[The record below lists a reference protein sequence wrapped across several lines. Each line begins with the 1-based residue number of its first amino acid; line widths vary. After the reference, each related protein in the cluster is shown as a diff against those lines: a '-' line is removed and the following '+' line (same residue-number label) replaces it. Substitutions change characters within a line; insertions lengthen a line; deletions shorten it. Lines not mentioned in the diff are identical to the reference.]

1 MAVSSAD
8 QALSISA
15 SSGLT
20 VTITSGDLTIC
31 SVVAGLLHAVAAGV
45 CTVIATQGGN
55 STYSAAVAVTKTLT
69 ITAANP
75 ANISVSS
82 SVVHAGATTHV
93 VATGYK
99 PGTQL
104 KIQIHSTPLD
114 LETITVPD
122 SGTVSVDVA
131 IPTNLPSG
139 DHNLVFNGI
148 DSSTAVATTE
158 QFPISVILNQAST
171 VHFTGRVLTSDG
183 LAVPY
188 ATVSVWQ
195 VANQSNAAL
204 IQTGSDGTFSLSVP
218 TGIDRVSIY
227 WMHYSDTQNESRVL
241 GIPMEWY
248 YTIDKYDVTQDINW
262 TLTLPK
268 AIHFQVKTAPGWTSG
283 GQYISVHP
291 VDTWYGNTSS
301 TSTSF
306 AIANGAVGNFTV
318 GTQDGIWLTTSDTAT
333 VTYFPLAHTQ
343 IDIGGCIGCLGL
355 ANVSVDTGTVVL
367 LSDSSFLTLDNAG
380 HVPTGVING
389 NNFVGNFANPEYNL
403 LEIQAVDN
411 SWSSRTYISSSS
423 FSVKVPTD
431 IPLYARYSVVADT
444 GNRPSSWAVYLPSFT
459 VTGIKTW
466 NLSLP
471 TPYKVI
477 ATNEL
482 TPANGSAGINPSISF
497 GYVPSPRTIDLGG
510 GQSAQLIDAF
520 YGGVFHLNGIQE
532 DPKFQENPYPQT
544 QTIRFSGTSA
554 TFYSF
559 SPYETVTA
567 TTQGYI
573 GGYQTSRTLICAP
586 DLVNTVDFPSGTWAG
601 QPNVT
606 VTGSVVNALGGVG
619 ITRVSSI
626 GDYGNIYPLDE
637 VDSSADGSFSIQTTG
652 LTNKILITGASN
664 ISSSKGVP
672 TSWWLVVPTSRR
684 DIGTFTLPATSLTRL
699 QVLDSYGLPISNASV
714 LEDVVTDVADFITVT
729 SSNGT
734 VGYLYNG
741 PCYASAGCTNM
752 LDANLANPVTT
763 DSSGYATLNR
773 FATPYTGRIYV
784 SVPGYGAANPSN
796 SFNFDPINLALGNTT
811 LKATSIK

>member
-20 VTITSGDLTIC
+20 VTVTSGDLTIC

-45 CTVIATQGGN
+45 CTLIANQGGN

-104 KIQIHSTPLD
+104 KIQIHSTPID
-114 LETITVPD
+114 LETITVPA

-195 VANQSNAAL
+195 VANQSNSAL

-218 TGIDRVSIY
+218 TGIDRISIY
-227 WMHYSDTQNESRVL
+227 WMSNSDTQNESRIL
-241 GIPMEWY
+241 GLPMQWY

-262 TLTLPK
+262 NLNLPA
-268 AIHFQVKTAPGWTSG
+268 AIKFKVQTAPGWSTG
-283 GQYISVHP
+283 PQYVSVSAIN
-291 VDTWYGNTSS
+291 TWYGSTSAISS
-301 TSTSF
+301 TFEIAPGVSGQLRDIGEEGILVSPTSP
-306 AIANGAVGNFTV
+306 AV
-318 GTQDGIWLTTSDTAT
+318 IP
-333 VTYFPLAHTQ
+333 YFPIAHGQ
-343 IDIGGCIGCLGL
+343 ISISGGGL
-355 ANVSVDTGTVVL
+355 VGVANIAIDTGTVVS
-367 LSDSSFLTLDNAG
+367 LSDSAFVTLDNAG
-380 HVPTGVING
+380 NVPSGTING
-389 NNFVGNFANPEYNL
+389 SNFVGNFGVPGYNL
-403 LEIQAVDN
+403 LTIQAVDH
-411 SWSSRTYISSSS
+411 SWYSSTYITSGT
-423 FSVKVPTD
+423 FSVHVPEN
-431 IPLYARYSVVADT
+431 IPLYARYSANGDT

-477 ATNEL
+477 ATSEL

-497 GYVPSPRTIDLGG
+497 GYVPSPRTIDLGS

-520 YGGVFHLNGIQE
+520 YNGVFHLNGTQE
-532 DPKFQENPYPQT
+532 DPMFQANPYPQT
-544 QTIRFSGTSA
+544 STIRVSGTSA

-586 DLVNTVDFPSGTWAG
+586 DLVNTVDFSSGTWAG

-606 VTGSVVNALGGVG
+606 ITGSLVNALGGVG
-619 ITRVSSI
+619 ITRVTSV
-626 GDYGNIYPLDE
+626 GNYGNIYPLDE
-637 VDSSADGSFSIQTTG
+637 IDSSADGTFSIQTTG
-652 LTNKILITGASN
+652 LTNQILITGASN
-664 ISSSKGVP
+664 ISPSKGVP
-672 TSWWLVVPTSRR
+672 TNWWLIIPTKRTNV
-684 DIGTFTLPATSLTRL
+684 GTFTLPSTSPIRL
-699 QVLDSYGLPISNASV
+699 QLLDSYGLPIPNASL
-714 LEDVVTDVADFITVT
+714 LEDVVTDVSDSITVT

-734 VGYLYNG
+734 IGYLYNG
-741 PCYASAGCTNM
+741 PCSANAGCTNM
-752 LDANLANPVTT
+752 INFSYSSPVTT
-763 DSSGYATLNR
+763 DSSGYATINR
-773 FATPYTGRIYV
+773 FATPTTGKIYV
-784 SVPGYGAANPSN
+784 SVPGGGGNASS
-796 SFNFDPINLALGNTT
+796 SFNFDPIHLADGNTT
-811 LKATSIK
+811 LTATAIK

>member
-20 VTITSGDLTIC
+20 VTVTSGDLTIC

-45 CTVIATQGGN
+45 CTLIANQGGN

-104 KIQIHSTPLD
+104 KIQIHSTPID
-114 LETITVPD
+114 LETITVPA

-195 VANQSNAAL
+195 VANQSNSAL

-218 TGIDRVSIY
+218 TGIDRISIY
-227 WMHYSDTQNESRVL
+227 WMSNSDTQNESRIL
-241 GIPMEWY
+241 GLPMQWY

-262 TLTLPK
+262 NLNLPA
-268 AIHFQVKTAPGWTSG
+268 AIKFKVQTAPGWSTG
-283 GQYISVHP
+283 PQYVSVSAIN
-291 VDTWYGNTSS
+291 TWYGSTSAISS
-301 TSTSF
+301 TFEIAPGVSGQLRDIGEEGILVSPTSP
-306 AIANGAVGNFTV
+306 AV
-318 GTQDGIWLTTSDTAT
+318 IP
-333 VTYFPLAHTQ
+333 YFPIAHGQ
-343 IDIGGCIGCLGL
+343 ISISGGGL
-355 ANVSVDTGTVVL
+355 VGVANIAIDTGTVVS
-367 LSDSSFLTLDNAG
+367 LSDSAFVTLDNAG
-380 HVPTGVING
+380 NVPSGTING
-389 NNFVGNFANPEYNL
+389 SNFVGNFGVPGYNL
-403 LEIQAVDN
+403 LTIQAVDH
-411 SWSSRTYISSSS
+411 SWYSSTYITSGT
-423 FSVKVPTD
+423 FSVHVPEN
-431 IPLYARYSVVADT
+431 IPLYARYSANGDT

-477 ATNEL
+477 ATSEL

-520 YGGVFHLNGIQE
+520 YNGVFHLNGTQE
-532 DPKFQENPYPQT
+532 DPMFQANPYPQT
-544 QTIRFSGTSA
+544 STIRVSGTSA

-586 DLVNTVDFPSGTWAG
+586 DLVNTVDFSSGTWAG

-606 VTGSVVNALGGVG
+606 ITGSLVNALGGVG
-619 ITRVSSI
+619 ITRVTSV
-626 GDYGNIYPLDE
+626 GNYGNIYPLDE
-637 VDSSADGSFSIQTTG
+637 IDSSADGTFSIQTTG
-652 LTNKILITGASN
+652 LTNQILITGASN
-664 ISSSKGVP
+664 ISPSKGVP
-672 TSWWLVVPTSRR
+672 TNWWLIIPTNRTNV
-684 DIGTFTLPATSLTRL
+684 GTFTLPSTSPIRL
-699 QVLDSYGLPISNASV
+699 QLLDSYGLPIPNASL
-714 LEDVVTDVADFITVT
+714 LEDVVTDVSDSITVT

-734 VGYLYNG
+734 IGYLYNG
-741 PCYASAGCTNM
+741 PCSANAGCTNM
-752 LDANLANPVTT
+752 INFSYSSPVTT
-763 DSSGYATLNR
+763 DSSGYATINR
-773 FATPYTGRIYV
+773 FATPTTGKIYV
-784 SVPGYGAANPSN
+784 SVPGGGGNASS
-796 SFNFDPINLALGNTT
+796 SFNFDPIHLADGNTT
-811 LKATSIK
+811 LTATAIK